1 MRLMVSSVPAEQV
14 YAAGQGR
21 APRLSPLS
29 WEKIFGSW
37 RATHCRSRASLQRTT
52 PLGAR
57 P

>member
-14 YAAGQGR
+14 YPAGQGR

-37 RATHCRSRASLQRTT
+37 RATHCRSRASVLRTT